1 MVLDFERSFEVTKT
15 RSDSGIVDI
24 VKHSFEQGPAVQLI
38 STFHRNDHLNTFLS
52 ISGFRD
58 FFLVTRIIGLHRD
71 LGCCFAKEARKLRCW
86 CFFVFWTKDGKMET
100 ENPHFSETILKFLTL
115 PKGFVRSHPERQF
128 NISFPDT
135 LLVGLVLEKILS
147 WNLPWLRSRNP
158 VKTVRSVPSRKA
170 ATRKQCF
177 WYVTFEAAINRMKTW
192 KHGCKNG
199 HFVGLI
205 WLLNEFVC
213 LNVCMFCD
221 NLLIQSWEIDRQRL
235 LGPKPAP
242 LPDRRALRGAS
253 ASGTDGGGFGGRCH
267 WADGESKID
276 WTEEDISNIKGWSRT
291 FRMPQVQL

>member
-1 MVLDFERSFEVTKT
+1 MFFCKGSSEAPVLMFFCFLNEGWKDGNGKSAFLRDNFEVLDFTERI
-15 RSDSGIVDI
+15 R
-24 VKHSFEQGPAVQLI
+24 P
-38 STFHRNDHLNTFLS
+38 R
-52 ISGFRD
+52 
-58 FFLVTRIIGLHRD
+58 
-71 LGCCFAKEARKLRCW
+71 
-86 CFFVFWTKDGKMET
+86 
-100 ENPHFSETILKFLTL
+100 
-115 PKGFVRSHPERQF
+115 
-128 NISFPDT
+128 
-135 LLVGLVLEKILS
+135 KILS

-170 ATRKQCF
+170 ATIKQCF

-199 HFVGLI
+199 HFLGLI